1 MRWIWGLLGAA
12 AMLLAE
18 QPPLV
23 VFVPG
28 GGRTE
33 APRVAGW
40 EALTVQAG
48 PNDAGVSALEA
59 AIQAARHDRPS
70 DPLRTYLVGQGE
82 GAATV
87 FYAVSRRPDLW
98 AAALALGGSPKPA
111 IDSNRLYGA
120 NTELAPVLWVIPDAD
135 RALLEPLRAK
145 LVAAHFNLEPAPIG
159 ITVEQAFQWLASHTR
174 PTFPKKVDCET
185 GNTAFARC
193 YWVEPT
199 KFDAKQ
205 RNDALLSTRVPAGS
219 GAALGLGGFGYK
231 LDAPGP
237 GVLVEWLPEK
247 YKGPLQLGD
256 RIVELAGKEI
266 RDARQYAETMDQTTE
281 EKPVAIML
289 ERAKERRRVE
299 TRIVLPKRAELVTVR
314 VQAQFLAD
322 SRELLV
328 ITRGITELRVTLPDY
343 CVPCPINWNGNQA
356 GQADSAGCWLLAA
369 GSPARKCD

>member
-1 MRWIWGLLGAA
+1 LGAA
-12 AMLLAE
+12 ALLAAE
-18 QPPLV
+18 QPPLL

-28 GGRTE
+28 GARTE
-33 APRVAGW
+33 APRMAGW
-40 EALTVQAG
+40 EALTVPAG

-98 AAALALGGSPKPA
+98 AAALALGGTPKPA

-120 NTELAPVLWVIPDAD
+120 NTELAPMMWVTPAAD
-135 RALLEPLRAK
+135 RALLEPLRAR
-145 LVAAHFNLEPAPIG
+145 LAAAHFNLEPAPAG
-159 ITVEQAFQWLASHTR
+159 ISIEQAFQWLASHTR
-174 PTFPKKVDCET
+174 PAFPKKVDCET

-193 YWVEPT
+193 YWVEMA

-219 GAALGLGGFGYK
+219 GAALSLGGFGYK
-231 LDAPGP
+231 PDAPGP
-237 GVLVEWLPEK
+237 GVVVEWLPEK

-266 RDARQYAETMDQTTE
+266 RDGRQYAETMDQTTE

-299 TRIVLPKRAELVTVR
+299 TRIVVPKRAELVTVR

-328 ITRGITELRVTLPDY
+328 ITRGVTELRVTLPDY
-343 CVPCPINWNGNQA
+343 WVPCPINWNGNQA
-356 GQADSAGCWLLAA
+356 GQADSAGCWLLATD
-369 GSPARKCD
+369 SPARKCD

>member
-1 MRWIWGLLGAA
+1 VRWTWGLIGTAA
-12 AMLLAE
+12 LVFAE
-18 QPPLV
+18 QPPLLV
-23 VFVPG
+23 YVPG
-28 GGRTE
+28 GAQTG
-33 APRVAGW
+33 APRMAGW
-40 EALTVQAG
+40 EAISVQAG

-59 AIQAARHDRPS
+59 AIQAARHDHPS
-70 DPLRTYLVGQGE
+70 DPLRTYLVGEGE

-98 AAALALGGSPKPA
+98 AAALALGGTPKPA

-120 NTELAPVLWVIPDAD
+120 NTELTPVMWVAPAGD

-145 LVAAHFNLEPAPIG
+145 LVAAQFNLEPTPAG
-159 ITVEQAFQWLASHTR
+159 ITVEQTFQWLASHTR
-174 PTFPKKVDCET
+174 PAFPKKVDCET

-193 YWVEPT
+193 YWVELT

-205 RNDALLSTRVPAGS
+205 RNDALLSTRVPPGS
-219 GAALGLGGFGYK
+219 GAALDLGGFGYK

-256 RIVELAGKEI
+256 RIVELGGKEI
-266 RDARQYAETMDQTTE
+266 RDGRQYAETMDQMTE

-289 ERAKERRRVE
+289 VRGKERRRLE

-314 VQAQFLAD
+314 VQAQYLAD

-328 ITRGITELRVTLPDY
+328 ITRGVTELRVTLPDDWT
-343 CVPCPINWNGNQA
+343 PCSINWNGNQV
-356 GQADSAGCWLLAA
+356 GQAASAGCWLLAA
-369 GSPARKCD
+369 GSPARKCE